1 MLTFGAR
8 SRVLTTKGLLM
19 AAGWVAVAFA
29 LIATSGLAS
38 IGASEVLLAS
48 GAMLALALARGSRRD

>member
-1 MLTFGAR
+1 
-8 SRVLTTKGLLM
+8 M

-38 IGASEVLLAS
+38 AAASQFLLAS